1 MALCWVQH
9 TLWVDSFEALYAM
22 TQCLSISLD
31 TSGVV
36 VRSLVVRSVVA
47 RSVVARSVVVVVLRR
62 RRPSCVVLRVS
73 SLVSRPSQLA
83 PRSSSLAVRR
93 SCVAREVL
101 R

>member
-1 MALCWVQH
+1 MCCPSMALCWVQH

-36 VRSLVVRSVVA
+36 VRSLVV